1 MGLHDT
7 PPAAELAAAVEDFL
21 RTDVM
26 PAVDGPLKF
35 QALVA
40 ANVMA
45 IIGRELSLGPAQE
58 RGHRERL
65 SGLGVADDAQ
75 LAAVIRSGAMDDR
88 FGEVIEALRQSVAD
102 KVAVANPKWAR

>member
-1 MGLHDT
+1 MALHDF

-26 PAVDGPLKF
+26 PAVEGPLKF

-45 IIGRELSLGPAQE
+45 IIARELSLGPDQE
-58 RGHRERL
+58 RGHAERL
-65 SGLGVADDAQ
+65 AGLGFASDAD
-75 LAAVIRSGAMDDR
+75 LAAAIRSGAMDER
-88 FGEVIEALRQSVAD
+88 FGEVIDALRQSVAD